1 MTGCSAADAEHPRR
15 CGECPRRS
23 GGFRRRRRRRG
34 GSGYRVRCRLLP
46 RPTTR
51 TGYGMTHLGSAV
63 HQLFARQHG
72 VASIDQLIGAGLTH
86 RQVEYLGHRG
96 DLVSVIRGA
105 YRTPSVAL
113 DELSR
118 CAAVSLAHPLVAVSG
133 PTAGRLWGFRR
144 VSADRRIHVVAPRHW
159 RATAATWCVA
169 YRTDAIRREDVVE
182 RPDAIRVTS
191 RARTALDLSRHLR
204 SDDDLLSV
212 IEQAAFDGGLRDGDL
227 RAVAVDWAPR
237 RPFARRFLRQ
247 LDRRLANGAAESE
260 PEVYVGEALR
270 QAGVEGLVRQHRID
284 LPGYGRGAL
293 RPCASGMSL
302 GPGGRC
308 LSDPCRNDRPSAR
321 RPSRRR
327 SVSLRVDGAP
337 NLRGGVPDGLRSC
350 DRVRSRRSPCAPSV
364 SRGTTTPVRRR
375 FAPPGRGESPP
386 LVEECRWWRRA
397 LGWCPVSGCGGAC

>member
-1 MTGCSAADAEHPRR
+1 
-15 CGECPRRS
+15 
-23 GGFRRRRRRRG
+23 
-34 GSGYRVRCRLLP
+34 
-46 RPTTR
+46 
-51 TGYGMTHLGSAV
+51 MTHLGSAV

-237 RPFARRFLRQ
+237 RPFVRRFLRQ

-270 QAGVEGLVRQHRID
+270 QAGVEGLVRQHHID
-284 LPGYGRGAL
+284 LPGYGAARFDLAL
-293 RPCASGMSL
+293 PACRWALEVDVFPTHAETI
-302 GPGGRC
+302 GRRR
-308 LSDPCRNDRPSAR
+308 DAR
-321 RPSRRR
+321 RDAAASRC
-327 SVSLRVDGAP
+327 GW
-337 NLRGGVPDGLRSC
+337 
-350 DRVRSRRSPCAPSV
+350 
-364 SRGTTTPVRRR
+364 TVRRIS
-375 FAPPGRGESPP
+375 A
-386 LVEECRWWRRA
+386 EEYRTDFDRAIASAVGDLRARRA
-397 LGWCPVSGCGGAC
+397 